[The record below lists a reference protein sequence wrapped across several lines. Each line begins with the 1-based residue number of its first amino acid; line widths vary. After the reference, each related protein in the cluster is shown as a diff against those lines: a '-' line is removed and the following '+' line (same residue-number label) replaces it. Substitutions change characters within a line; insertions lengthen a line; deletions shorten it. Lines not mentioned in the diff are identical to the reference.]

1 MLQKWLTVMRNT
13 TERKGTSL
21 GENVVTIPV
30 IDEEVSMTN
39 ALRGGTSIMK
49 QEEGVETMIAT
60 ENGEGICRHH
70 LIETGVHLDQNASGE
85 EDGKT
90 VSLLIIFRSFTIIIG
105 KVFTI

>member
-1 MLQKWLTVMRNT
+1 MRNT

-39 ALRGGTSIMK
+39 GLRGGTSTMR

-60 ENGEGICRHH
+60 GNVEGICHHH
-70 LIETGVHLDQNASGE
+70 LIETGVHLDQNASEE
-85 EDGKT
+85 EDGKIL
-90 VSLLIIFRSFTIIIG
+90 SLLIIFVLFTIIIG
-105 KVFTI
+105 KVFTT